1 MIFRRGTDG
10 WPTDQASARN
20 GGSGASVAALP
31 GPGEVID
38 PVKSLAKTP
47 RYLVIRVGWTIR
59 NGQPHGHPRAGRMLS
74 HGEVAPVAAVPRAV
88 PRQAAHVIISNEP
101 APGVVVVAV
110 GLPGLRRWRRSC
122 LLLALWPT
130 MPVPRARKGRV
141 IGLSGTPAPRILRPR
156 RRGDRSL
163 SRRTSAGRLQAGR
176 WAASTSGQKA
186 CGCGFV
192 SPWFVT
198 RSAHKDAITSVS
210 ATRVVPGI
218 WCVRLED
225 SGQRVADVQGFVI
238 KVQSDRLEEMVAAAL
253 DSLPDD
259 LGRLMRNVAVTVEHD
274 AGPRGLLGLYQGVPL
289 TSRTSGYAGVLP
301 DRIKIYRRAICAIC
315 DTEEEVV
322 EQVRR
327 TVIHE
332 VAHHFGIDDARLDEL
347 GW

>member
-88 PRQAAHVIISNEP
+88 PRQSAHVIISNEP

-110 GLPGLRRWRRSC
+110 GLPGLRRWRRCC
-122 LLLALWPT
+122 LLLALCPAI
-130 MPVPRARKGRV
+130 PVPRARQGRV
-141 IGLSGTPAPRILRPR
+141 IGLSATPAPRILRPR

-176 WAASTSGQKA
+176 WAPSTSGQKA
-186 CGCGFV
+186 CGGGCV
-192 SPWFVT
+192 APVC
-198 RSAHKDAITSVS
+198 
-210 ATRVVPGI
+210 VP
-218 WCVRLED
+218 
-225 SGQRVADVQGFVI
+225 
-238 KVQSDRLEEMVAAAL
+238 
-253 DSLPDD
+253 LPP
-259 LGRLMRNVAVTVEHD
+259 HD
-274 AGPRGLLGLYQGVPL
+274 A
-289 TSRTSGYAGVLP
+289 A
-301 DRIKIYRRAICAIC
+301 
-315 DTEEEVV
+315 
-322 EQVRR
+322 
-327 TVIHE
+327 
-332 VAHHFGIDDARLDEL
+332 
-347 GW
+347 